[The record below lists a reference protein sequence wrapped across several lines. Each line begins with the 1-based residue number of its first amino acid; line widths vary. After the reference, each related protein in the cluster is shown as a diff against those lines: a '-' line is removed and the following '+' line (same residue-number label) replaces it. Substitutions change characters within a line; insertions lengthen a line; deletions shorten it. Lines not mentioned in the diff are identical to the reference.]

1 MKTNLTTRHSSLLED
16 GSLNL
21 HVPHSW
27 SELTQDQLHYVLYL
41 LTQGWGEWQMRTYL
55 FARFAGIKVLNEK
68 KDGWLCETELADG
81 KTLRF
86 FLQLWQVQSFCEAF
100 DYVFDG
106 MGADNRLDH
115 IGLFKAVDVELH
127 GVAFANYLTA
137 DNYFQSFLESDKS
150 DLAPLKA
157 MACCLYLDGNGNEPD
172 NIDCTDAEL
181 MGVFLWFMFVKQNFS
196 TSFPHLFKSASDSG
210 ESYDRREATDAQIRA
225 LTGGDITKEQLIRE
239 ADVWRALTELDAKAR
254 EAEELDKKLNQKS

>member
-1 MKTNLTTRHSSLLED
+1 MGRSIFTCLTPGAS
-16 GSLNL
+16 
-21 HVPHSW
+21 
-27 SELTQDQLHYVLYL
+27 LTQDQLHYVLYL

-137 DNYFQSFLESDKS
+137 DNYFQSFWSLTSPTS
-150 DLAPLKA
+150 PHLRQWPAVSTWMA
-157 MACCLYLDGNGNEPD
+157 MAMSRT
-172 NIDCTDAEL
+172 I
-181 MGVFLWFMFVKQNFS
+181 S
-196 TSFPHLFKSASDSG
+196 TVPMPS
-210 ESYDRREATDAQIRA
+210 
-225 LTGGDITKEQLIRE
+225 
-239 ADVWRALTELDAKAR
+239 
-254 EAEELDKKLNQKS
+254 